1 MLKLLQWYMFHPI
14 SKDRNPSS
22 GIGMQQKLVLFLF
35 LLPFGMYRKWI
46 FLNLFDGQLGNFEFR
61 NSLKQL

>member
-14 SKDRNPSS
+14 SKDRDPSS

-35 LLPFGMYRKWI
+35 LLPFGMYRK
-46 FLNLFDGQLGNFEFR
+46 
-61 NSLKQL
+61 